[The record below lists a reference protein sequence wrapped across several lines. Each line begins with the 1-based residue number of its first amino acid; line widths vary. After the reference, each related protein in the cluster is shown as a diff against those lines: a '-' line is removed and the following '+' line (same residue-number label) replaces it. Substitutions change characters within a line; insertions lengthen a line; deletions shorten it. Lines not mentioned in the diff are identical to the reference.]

1 MAYTKILVVH
11 NRLDKSVD
19 YAQNEEKQDYHSLK
33 KRTRHNVLLRIPEVL
48 AGQ

>member
-19 YAQNEEKQDYHSLK
+19 YAQNTDKTTAD
-33 KRTRHNVLLRIPEVL
+33 P
-48 AGQ
+48 